1 MKFIKRLFKI
11 LFRIALGIVG
21 IIVLTLFSFW
31 IELKFSKT
39 LPEPTGKYQVGR
51 VSLHLTDTSRLD
63 SLSPPP
69 YSNRELL
76 LWIWYPANKSNSS
89 LTVDYIPKEWS
100 EALNEKRGV
109 VLSSLFARD
118 ASKIH
123 VHSLQDA
130 GISKEEKNFPI
141 LLMKSGIGT
150 MATDYSSIAEALASH
165 GYIVVGSDAPYS
177 TWLLRFPDGRI
188 ISRTSEGNPGETA
201 TFSEGGN
208 RTLNR
213 LVQIWSDDT
222 HFILNQLEQ
231 MNNVDSSNQFFGKLN
246 LNSVG
251 VFGHSFG
258 GATAAEFCLNDSR
271 CKAGADMDGAP
282 FGTVIEKGLNK
293 PFMFLLADHRNENDP
308 LSVGIKSNIEKI
320 YNSLPLENRY
330 WIYLEGAQHFNFSD
344 MPFQREYLVS
354 RLSGATGSIGSKH
367 GIEVISSCLLSFFDK
382 YLKGQTSADMKDL
395 SKQHS
400 EIIFAK

>member
-1 MKFIKRLFKI
+1 MKFLKRLLKI
-11 LFRIALGIVG
+11 FSRTVLVFVGVILLALI
-21 IIVLTLFSFW
+21 SFW
-31 IELKFSKT
+31 IELKISIT
-39 LPEPTGKYQVGR
+39 LPTPTGKYHVGR

-63 SLSPPP
+63 SLSPQPF
-69 YSNRELL
+69 SKRELL

-89 LTVDYIPKEWS
+89 STVDYIPREWS

-130 GISKEEKNFPI
+130 RISNEEKNFPI

-150 MATDYSSIAEALASH
+150 MATDYSGIAEELASH

-208 RTLNR
+208 RILSR

-231 MNNVDSSNQFFGKLN
+231 MNNVDSSNQFFERLN

-258 GATAAEFCLNDSR
+258 GATAAQFCLNDPR
-271 CKAGADMDGAP
+271 CKAGVDMDGAP
-282 FGTVIEKGLNK
+282 YGTVIKTGLNK
-293 PFMFLLADHRNENDP
+293 PFMFLLADHRIETD
-308 LSVGIKSNIEKI
+308 SVSIHIKSNIEAI
-320 YNSLPLENRY
+320 YQSEAENHY
-330 WIYLEGAQHFNFSD
+330 CIYIEGAQHFNFSD
-344 MPFQREYLVS
+344 LPFQKEFFIS
-354 RLSGATGSIGSKH
+354 KLSGATGSIGSRH
-367 GIEVISSCLLSFFDK
+367 GMEIISSCLQAFFDEH
-382 YLKGQTSADMKDL
+382 LKGSPKSIRDL
-395 SKQHS
+395 SMKFP
-400 EIIFAK
+400 EIIIEH

>member
-1 MKFIKRLFKI
+1 M
-11 LFRIALGIVG
+11 
-21 IIVLTLFSFW
+21 
-31 IELKFSKT
+31 
-39 LPEPTGKYQVGR
+39 
-51 VSLHLTDTSRLD
+51 
-63 SLSPPP
+63 
-69 YSNRELL
+69 
-76 LWIWYPANKSNSS
+76 
-89 LTVDYIPKEWS
+89 PKEWS

-123 VHSLQDA
+123 VHSLQDVK
-130 GISKEEKNFPI
+130 ISDEQKNFPV

-150 MATDYSSIAEALASH
+150 MATDYTSIAEELASH

-177 TWLLRFPDGRI
+177 TWLVRFPDGRL

-201 TFSEGGN
+201 TISEGNN

-213 LVQIWSDDT
+213 LVQIWSEDT
-222 HFILNQLEQ
+222 HFILDQLEQ
-231 MNNVDSSNQFFGKLN
+231 LNNVDSTSQFFGKMN
-246 LNSVG
+246 LLSVG
-251 VFGHSFG
+251 IFGHSFG
-258 GATAAEFCLNDSR
+258 GATSAQFCLNDAR
-271 CKAGADMDGAP
+271 CKAGVDMDGAP

-293 PFMFLLADHRNENDP
+293 PFMFLLADHRGETDP
-308 LSVGIKSNIEKI
+308 VSVSIKSNIEKI
-320 YNSLPLENRY
+320 YNTLPTANRY

-382 YLKGQTSADMKDL
+382 YLKGAISTEIKDL
-395 SKQHS
+395 NKQHP

>member
-1 MKFIKRLFKI
+1 MKQIKRIIKI
-11 LFRIALGIVG
+11 LFRIALLGIAVL
-21 IIVLTLFSFW
+21 VLTLLSFW
-31 IELKFSKT
+31 IELKCSIT
-39 LPEPTGKYQVGR
+39 LPKPTGKYQVGR
-51 VSLHLTDTSRLD
+51 VSLHLVDTSRID
-63 SLSPPP
+63 SLSPQPF
-69 YSNRELL
+69 SKRELL
-76 LWIWYPANKSNSS
+76 VWIWYPANKSNSS
-89 LTVDYIPKEWS
+89 STVDYIPKEWS

-118 ASKIH
+118 AAKIH
-123 VHSLQDA
+123 SHSLADVKVSDDK
-130 GISKEEKNFPI
+130 SKFPV

-150 MATDYSSIAEALASH
+150 MATDYSSIAEELASH

-201 TFSEGGN
+201 TFSESGN
-208 RTLNR
+208 RTLNH

-231 MNNVDSSNQFFGKLN
+231 MNNKDSSNQFFGKLN

-293 PFMFLLADHRNENDP
+293 PFMFLLADHRNESDP
-308 LSVGIKSNIEKI
+308 VSVGIKSNIEKI

-330 WIYLEGAQHFNFSD
+330 WIYLAGAQHFNFSD

-367 GIEVISSCLLSFFDK
+367 GIEVISSSLLSFFDK
-382 YLKGQTSADMKDL
+382 YLKGQTSTDMKDL
-395 SKQHS
+395 SKKYPEVNFQ
-400 EIIFAK
+400 